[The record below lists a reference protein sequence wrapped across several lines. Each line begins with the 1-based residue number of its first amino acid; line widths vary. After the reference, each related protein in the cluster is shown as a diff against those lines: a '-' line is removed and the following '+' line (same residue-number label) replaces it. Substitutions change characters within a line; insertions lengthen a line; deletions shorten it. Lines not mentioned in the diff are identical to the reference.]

1 VAYPFIP
8 AKNYTKGRIA
18 KVRVIVIHDM
28 EAGEVKGTARSVA
41 GRFGSDHAPQASA
54 HYCVDRDEIIQCVRD
69 EDTAWH
75 APGCNADGI
84 GIEHAGMAKQSR
96 RDWTDPYSARMLVRS
111 AKLTATLC
119 RKHGIPPVHLTNE
132 ELRAGKKGIV
142 GHVQVSAVY
151 KRSDH
156 WDPGPNFPWD
166 VYLTSVKAEYDAL
179 AGKVWTQEEA
189 GRRGDGCRCGRVRV
203 RRREGHLRSR
213 PQASAEADA
222 PPVGDGHQGP
232 SAPPDPHRHPAA
244 TAPRDPRPTH
254 PRPPPLRLH
263 RGLREGPATSPPRHP
278 HRVLRPHH
286 PAEGQGGAGRRRP
299 HRRWNCWAPHRS
311 GHGIPLRRE
320 VVATTRMG
328 VHDPEGA
335 TVFPAHDPPAHRHT
349 GHSTP

>member
-111 AKLTATLC
+111 AKLTAALC
-119 RKHGIPPVHLTNE
+119 RKHGIPPVHLTSE

-179 AGKVWTQEEA
+179 AGKVWSKKRLA
-189 GRRGDGCRCGRVRV
+189 G
-203 RRREGHLRSR
+203 
-213 PQASAEADA
+213 
-222 PPVGDGHQGP
+222 
-232 SAPPDPHRHPAA
+232 AA
-244 TAPRDPRPTH
+244 TAAGVAVSVFAGVKVTSDPAPKPAPKPTPRPSVTVTKVPAPRPTPTAIPRPPSPRHPRPTH

-263 RGLREGPATSPPRHP
+263 RGLREGPATPPPRHP
-278 HRVLRPHH
+278 HRVLRPRH
-286 PAEGQGGAGRRRP
+286 PPQGQGSTGRRRP
-299 HRRWNCWAPHRS
+299 HPRRRRRPTHRRS
-311 GHGIPLRRE
+311 HGIHVHRE
-320 VVATTRMG
+320 VAARMG

-335 TVFPAHDPPAHRHT
+335 TVFPAHDPPARRHT

>member
-1 VAYPFIP
+1 VAYSFIP

-54 HYCVDRDEIIQCVRD
+54 HYCVDRDEIIRCVRD

-111 AKLTATLC
+111 AKLTAALC
-119 RKHGIPPVHLTNE
+119 RKHGIPPVHLTGE

-179 AGKVWTQEEA
+179 AGKVWTKKRLA
-189 GRRGDGCRCGRVRV
+189 G
-203 RRREGHLRSR
+203 
-213 PQASAEADA
+213 
-222 PPVGDGHQGP
+222 
-232 SAPPDPHRHPAA
+232 AA
-244 TAPRDPRPTH
+244 TAAGVAVSVFAGVKVTSDPAPKPAPKPTPRPSVTVTKVPAPRPT
-254 PRPPPLRLH
+254 PTAILRPPRRATPAPHIRGPLRYGSTGESVKALQRHLH
-263 RGLREGPATSPPRHP
+263 VTPTGYFGRVTLRKVKAVQAAADLTADGIVGPRTA
-278 HRVLRPHH
+278 
-286 PAEGQGGAGRRRP
+286 AA
-299 HRRWNCWAPHRS
+299 
-311 GHGIPLRRE
+311 
-320 VVATTRMG
+320 MG
-328 VHDPEGA
+328 FHYA
-335 TVFPAHDPPAHRHT
+335 AK
-349 GHSTP
+349 